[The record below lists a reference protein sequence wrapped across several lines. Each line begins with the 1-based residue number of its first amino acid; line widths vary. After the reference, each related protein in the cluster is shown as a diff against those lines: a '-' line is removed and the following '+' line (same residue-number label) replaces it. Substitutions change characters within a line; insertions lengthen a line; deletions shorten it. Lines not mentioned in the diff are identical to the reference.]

1 MISDFFMHNFVL
13 IIIGQT
19 AVGKT
24 QLSLD
29 LARHLNG
36 EIISAD
42 SRQIYRYMTIGTAK
56 PTPDELRAAPHH
68 FIDILDPDQDYSAGE
83 FGTDARRVVA
93 EIQQRG
99 HIPMVIGGA
108 GFYIRALVDG
118 LNSPPISD
126 PVVKRQLKERL
137 GAEGLDVLRQELI
150 GIDPVAAQKI
160 HPNDA
165 QRTLRALEVFILTGK
180 PFSQYRTR
188 PGIPGDFT
196 PYFVGLTRER
206 QQLYQ
211 IIEQR
216 VDMMLAVG
224 LLDEVRDLQKRG
236 FGPELNSL
244 QTVGYQEVFQHF
256 AGEIDYDEMVL
267 QIKRN
272 TRHYAKRQET
282 WFKSETRIHW
292 HNLDNAVAGNLLAEN
307 LVAEFG
313 Q

>member
-1 MISDFFMHNFVL
+1 MHNFVL

-118 LNSPPISD
+118 
-126 PVVKRQLKERL
+126 
-137 GAEGLDVLRQELI
+137 
-150 GIDPVAAQKI
+150 
-160 HPNDA
+160 
-165 QRTLRALEVFILTGK
+165 
-180 PFSQYRTR
+180 
-188 PGIPGDFT
+188 
-196 PYFVGLTRER
+196 
-206 QQLYQ
+206 
-211 IIEQR
+211 
-216 VDMMLAVG
+216 
-224 LLDEVRDLQKRG
+224 
-236 FGPELNSL
+236 
-244 QTVGYQEVFQHF
+244 
-256 AGEIDYDEMVL
+256 
-267 QIKRN
+267 
-272 TRHYAKRQET
+272 
-282 WFKSETRIHW
+282 
-292 HNLDNAVAGNLLAEN
+292 
-307 LVAEFG
+307 
-313 Q
+313 